1 MPRLRE
7 YKALIYVES
16 RYQSVA
22 LDIDVARTFF
32 QSTIYALFEELDLFS
47 MYLGGEGFGELLKNA
62 SSMQNLKRLKLDGI
76 YERKIGMVAV
86 AGTNGAWP
94 LLESFSFKMY
104 VPFSNERD
112 CELNQH
118 RMKTASWWLDYCQK
132 KLHPL
137 WPGLEIDIREVVACI
152 VG

>member
-1 MPRLRE
+1 LRE

-118 RMKTASWWLDYCQK
+118 RMKTASVARLLPEEITSSVAWFGDRYSRGSGLYCRV
-132 KLHPL
+132 
-137 WPGLEIDIREVVACI
+137 I
-152 VG
+152 